1 MQSGEC
7 KNTFKGHTGKVAS
20 VAVSSD
26 GQTIVSG
33 SEDKTV
39 R

>member
-7 KNTFKGHTGKVAS
+7 TNTFKGHTQSVTS
-20 VAVSSD
+20 VAVSAD

-33 SEDKTV
+33 SEDNTV